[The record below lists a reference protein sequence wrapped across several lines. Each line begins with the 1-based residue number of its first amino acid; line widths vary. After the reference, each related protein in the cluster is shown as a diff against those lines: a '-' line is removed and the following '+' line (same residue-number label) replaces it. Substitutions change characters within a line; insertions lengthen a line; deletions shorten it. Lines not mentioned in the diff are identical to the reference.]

1 MWNTVRKEGVVDNRD
16 LDKKKPP
23 ISQGLLSGFF
33 HVVYLEVLEFSF
45 SG

>member
-1 MWNTVRKEGVVDNRD
+1 MGITVRKEEVRDNRD
-16 LDKKKPP
+16 LYKKKPL

-33 HVVYLEVLEFSF
+33 HVVYLEVLEFLF